1 MLMLPNLENVLG
13 SCTEQAEQFYYL
25 DTTFA
30 CGVVFIDSSPMG
42 ISLVSKQHERMR
54 YDQKL

>member
-1 MLMLPNLENVLG
+1 MLPNLENVLG

-42 ISLVSKQHERMR
+42 ISLVSKQHERTR